1 MKRIALL
8 AILAALWIVPARA
21 VTLEEARLG
30 NVFSEGERVSIPAR
44 GVTAN
49 LRWSLKDFF
58 GTEVASGM
66 LRTDATN
73 IEPQITSL
81 GYFTLEII
89 GEKGGQA
96 AARTTLAIVPKTND
110 AADRG
115 SPFGVMTHFA
125 KGWPADIIP
134 LIQKAGIRQVRDE
147 QPWRLVERGR
157 SQYAFPPRL
166 NGFMSELFAHH
177 IDPLVLLAFS
187 NPLYDSDQTP
197 FSDAGRAG
205 YAAYARAV
213 AEHYAP
219 NISAVEIWNEYNG
232 SFCTG
237 PCRGNRPLYYS
248 SMLKE
253 SYKTLKAANPSLTV
267 LGGAAVPI
275 PLDYYR
281 QLFEQGALD
290 AMDALVIHP
299 YRKSEGAD
307 AQIEALR
314 QLMTHYGK
322 PKPIW
327 ATEFADLPDM
337 RKSRDEE
344 ARYLVRMSTVMLSA
358 NVERM
363 YWYLMRDYQEFTG
376 LGLLHDD
383 KDPLGR
389 YAPAPAYVAY
399 AILIHELDGAKFVR
413 REAGDPKARA
423 YQFSTPDGDLHVLWA
438 AEPGATYE
446 VASAAPMRRIS
457 FMGDERI
464 VTPRDGKI
472 SLGLDENPIYLVAD
486 RAR

>member
-1 MKRIALL
+1 MKSIALL
-8 AILAALWIVPARA
+8 ALFAALWLVPARA
-21 VTLEEARLG
+21 VTLEQATLG
-30 NVFSEGERVSIPAR
+30 NIFSEGERVTVPVR
-44 GVTAN
+44 GVSGN
-49 LRWSLKDFF
+49 LRWSVKDFF
-58 GTEVASGM
+58 GKEIASGA
-66 LRTDATN
+66 LRSSATK
-73 IEPQITSL
+73 IEPQIGSL
-81 GYFTLEII
+81 GYFTLEITP
-89 GEKGGQA
+89 EQGGKA
-96 AARTTLAIVPKTND
+96 AAQTTLAIVPKTN
-110 AADRG
+110 AVE
-115 SPFGVMTHFA
+115 SVSSFGAMTHFA
-125 KGWPADIIP
+125 KGWPPDIIP
-134 LIQKAGIRQVRDE
+134 LIEKAGIRHVRDE
-147 QPWRLVERGR
+147 QPWRLVERQR
-157 SQYAFPPRL
+157 AQYQFPPRL

-219 NISAVEIWNEYNG
+219 NVSAVEIWNEYNG

-253 SYKTLKAANPSLTV
+253 SYKALKAANPSLTV

-281 QLFEQGALD
+281 QLFDQGALD

-299 YRKSEGAD
+299 YRKSDGAD
-307 AQIEALR
+307 LQIEALR
-314 QLMTHYGK
+314 TLMTRYGK

-337 RKSRDEE
+337 HKSRDEE

-358 NVERM
+358 KVERM
-363 YWYLMRDYQEFTG
+363 YWYLMRDYQEFAG
-376 LGLLHDD
+376 LGLLHDET
-383 KDPLGR
+383 DPLGR

-399 AILIHELDGAKFVR
+399 SVLIHELDGASFAR
-413 REAGDPKARA
+413 REDSDPKARA
-423 YQFSTPDGDLHVLWA
+423 YLFSTLDRDVRVLWA
-438 AEPGATYE
+438 AEPGANYE
-446 VASAAPMRRIS
+446 VASAAPMRRVS

-464 VTPRDGKI
+464 VSPRDGKI
-472 SLGLDENPIYLVAD
+472 SLSLDENPIYLIAD
-486 RAR
+486 RAH